1 MTRITFYILLLS
13 FLINNK
19 LLSQQ
24 DFNLEEQVEFYLTNF
39 SDCEGK
45 FVDGRMYIH
54 LDEETI
60 IDCDSAMST
69 YELNICSG
77 EILCLERRRFDSL
90 NKMIISHYDSLIEEY
105 KNYEFKDGEIDYL
118 NVKNLHLKSIKSYVT
133 YFCLEKQKTSL
144 EFSNGRLNNYYS
156 NYRIYQLLQKLN
168 KDLQNQVD
176 EINL

>member
-105 KNYEFKDGEIDYL
+105 KNYEFKEGEINYEV
-118 NVKNLHLKSIKSYVT
+118 VKKLHLKSIRNYIT
-133 YFCLEKQKTSL
+133 YCSL
-144 EFSNGRLNNYYS
+144 EVEISSLEVGDGRLNNYYS
-156 NYRIYQLLQKLN
+156 NYRMYQLLKKIN
-168 KDLQNQVD
+168 NDLQSQVD